1 LSNNSNRNVLIGI
14 VGIPILVI
22 VLSSVLYFLVN
33 SKSVDLGT
41 VNNGTLVQPPL
52 ALAEQSIFKLSGERF
67 DYSKPEPK
75 WAFVV
80 FAGEQCDEEC
90 APMLYTARQ
99 SITALGKRMGRVRLI
114 YVTTTATISEQLQT
128 QFDTEYRGMD
138 VVVMDSAALVAFF
151 ADSDIDPLNGKQ
163 FFVADPRGWLMMQ
176 YQVEQS
182 DQDSLNVLG
191 KAVVRD
197 MKRLIK

>member
-1 LSNNSNRNVLIGI
+1 
-14 VGIPILVI
+14 
-22 VLSSVLYFLVN
+22 
-33 SKSVDLGT
+33 
-41 VNNGTLVQPPL
+41 
-52 ALAEQSIFKLSGERF
+52 
-67 DYSKPEPK
+67 
-75 WAFVV
+75 
-80 FAGEQCDEEC
+80 
-90 APMLYTARQ
+90 MLYTARQ